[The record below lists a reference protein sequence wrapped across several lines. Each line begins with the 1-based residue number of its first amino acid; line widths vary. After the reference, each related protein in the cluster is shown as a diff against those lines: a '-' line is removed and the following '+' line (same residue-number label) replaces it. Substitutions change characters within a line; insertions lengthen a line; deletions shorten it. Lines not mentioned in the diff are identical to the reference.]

1 MKKALLF
8 ATGFIL
14 YGVLMWYYLLHGAHT
29 ELPIQYRG
37 SAADPTMFMNG
48 RQLKLSY
55 DFSRLKDWIYFVSVP
70 LEWLIYLLVLGF
82 GLSKKMRSAVKGI
95 TRFSLVHTGLYVLL
109 LSFGSWLLTFPLRY
123 YSYTVSRDYHI
134 SVQLFK
140 GWMKDSLID
149 FWVGWL
155 FTFLTVVVI
164 YFFIRKAKK
173 KWWLYAWLISIPFTI
188 FMYFIQPVVIDPL
201 YNKFYP
207 LKDQAL
213 KEKILTLA
221 DRAEI
226 PASNVYEVNMSEKT
240 NSLNAYVNGIGS
252 NLRIVLWDTTL
263 DRLNDKQVLFVMA
276 HEMGH
281 YVMNHLYQN
290 LIGAIIL
297 TLFGLFLG
305 SKVYTWAL
313 AKWGKR
319 WGIKGPGDI
328 AGLPVLLLIF
338 SLLSFLAGPV
348 ENAVSRKAEKDADR
362 YAIEMTKDPEAAV
375 GAFQKLTISG
385 LSEVN
390 PPKLVKFFLYGHP
403 TMLERITFL
412 DSYKDKYQPKEL
424 QNAKQ
429 QKQQ

>member
-1 MKKALLF
+1 MKKAILV
-8 ATGFIL
+8 AIGFIL
-14 YGVLMWYYLLHGAHT
+14 YGAAMWYYLMHGAQAD
-29 ELPIQYRG
+29 LPVQFRG
-37 SAADPTMFMNG
+37 SAADPTMFMND

-55 DFSRLKDWIYFVSVP
+55 DFSRIKDWIYFLSVP

-82 GLSKKMRSAVKGI
+82 GISKKMRSTVKQV
-95 TRFSLVHTGLYVLL
+95 TRFSIIHTALYVLL
-109 LSFGSWLLTFPLRY
+109 LSFVSWILTFPLRY
-123 YSYTVSRDYHI
+123 YSYTISRDYHI
-134 SVQLFK
+134 SVQPFK

-149 FWVGWL
+149 FWVGWI
-155 FTFLTVVVI
+155 FTVLTVLVI
-164 YFFIRKAKK
+164 YFFIRKSKK

-207 LKDQAL
+207 LKDQVL

-221 DRAEI
+221 ERADI

-263 DRLNDKQVLFVMA
+263 DKLNDKQVLFVMA

-281 YVMNHLYQN
+281 YVMKHLYQN

-297 TLFGLFLG
+297 SFFGLFLG
-305 SKVYTWAL
+305 SRIYSWAIS
-313 AKWGKR
+313 KWGKR
-319 WGIKGPGDI
+319 WGIKGVSDI

-338 SLLSFLAGPV
+338 SLLSFVAGPV
-348 ENAVSRKAEKDADR
+348 ENTFSRKAEKDADR
-362 YAIEMTKDPEAAV
+362 YAIEMTKNPDSAV
-375 GAFQKLTISG
+375 GAFQQLTISG

-412 DSYKDKYQPKEL
+412 DSFKQKYEPKEL
-424 QNAKQ
+424 EKAKKQ
-429 QKQQ
+429 QR

>member
-1 MKKALLF
+1 MKKAILV
-8 ATGFIL
+8 AMGFIL
-14 YGVLMWYYLLHGAHT
+14 YGAAMWYYLMHGAQAD
-29 ELPIQYRG
+29 LPVQFRG
-37 SAADPTMFMNG
+37 SAADPAMFMND

-55 DFSRLKDWIYFVSVP
+55 DFSRIKDWIYFLSVP

-82 GLSKKMRSAVKGI
+82 GISKKMRSTVKQV
-95 TRFSLVHTGLYVLL
+95 THFSVIHTALYVLL
-109 LSFGSWLLTFPLRY
+109 LSFVSWILTFPLRY
-123 YSYTVSRDYHI
+123 YSYTISRDYHI
-134 SVQLFK
+134 SVQPFK

-149 FWVGWL
+149 FWVGWI
-155 FTFLTVVVI
+155 FTVLTVLVI
-164 YFFIRKAKK
+164 YFFIRKSKK

-207 LKDQAL
+207 LKDQVL

-221 DRAEI
+221 ERADI

-263 DRLNDKQVLFVMA
+263 DKLNDKQVLFVMA

-281 YVMNHLYQN
+281 YVMKHLYQN

-297 TLFGLFLG
+297 SFFGLFLG
-305 SKVYTWAL
+305 SRIYSWAIS
-313 AKWGKR
+313 KWGKR
-319 WGIKGPGDI
+319 WGIKGVSDI

-338 SLLSFLAGPV
+338 SLLSFVAGPV
-348 ENAVSRKAEKDADR
+348 ENAFSRKAEKDADR
-362 YAIEMTKDPEAAV
+362 YAIEMTKNPDSAV
-375 GAFQKLTISG
+375 GAFQQLTISG

-412 DSYKDKYQPKEL
+412 DSYKQKYEPKEL
-424 QNAKQ
+424 EKAKKQ
-429 QKQQ
+429 QR

>member
-1 MKKALLF
+1 MKKAFLI
-8 ATGFIL
+8 AVGFML
-14 YGVLMWYYLLHGAHT
+14 YAAAMWYYLIHGAQT
-29 ELPIQYRG
+29 DLPVQFRG
-37 SAADPTMFMNG
+37 SAADPTMFMNE

-55 DFSRLKDWIYFVSVP
+55 DFSRIKDWIYFLSVP
-70 LEWLIYLLVLGF
+70 LEWLIYLIVLGF
-82 GLSKKMRSAVKGI
+82 GLSKRLRGAVKEV
-95 TRFSLVHTGLYVLL
+95 TRFSFIHTALYVLL
-109 LSFGSWLLTFPLRY
+109 LSLISWILTFPLRY
-123 YSYTVSRDYHI
+123 YSYTISRDYHI
-134 SVQLFK
+134 SVQPFK

-155 FTFLTVVVI
+155 FTVLTVVVI
-164 YFFIRKAKK
+164 YFFIRKSKK

-188 FMYFIQPVVIDPL
+188 FLYFIQPVVIDPL

-207 LKDQAL
+207 LKDQVL

-221 DRAEI
+221 DRADI
-226 PASNVYEVNMSEKT
+226 PASNVYEVNMSAKT

-252 NLRIVLWDTTL
+252 NLRIVLWDTTI
-263 DRLNDKQVLFVMA
+263 DKLNDKQVLFVMA

-281 YVMNHLYQN
+281 YVMKHLYQN

-297 TLFGLFLG
+297 SFFGLFLG
-305 SKVYTWAL
+305 SRIYSWAVS
-313 AKWGKR
+313 KWGKQ
-319 WGIKGPGDI
+319 WGIKGIGDI

-338 SLLSFLAGPV
+338 SLLSFGAGPV

-362 YAIEMTKDPEAAV
+362 YAIELTKNPDAAV
-375 GAFQKLTISG
+375 GAFQQLTISG

-412 DSYKDKYQPKEL
+412 DSYRQTYEPNQREKANK
-424 QNAKQ
+424 QNGQ
-429 QKQQ
+429 